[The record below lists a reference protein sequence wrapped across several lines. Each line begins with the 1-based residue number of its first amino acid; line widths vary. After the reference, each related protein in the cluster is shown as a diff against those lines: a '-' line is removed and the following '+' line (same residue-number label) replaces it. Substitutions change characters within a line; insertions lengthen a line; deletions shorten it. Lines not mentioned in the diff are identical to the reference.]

1 MSSKSLNL
9 YNKIDE
15 LIETESIFPAKNEKH
30 NLSKCSLTIA
40 FLRDIHEGNLQLEDI
55 AKEQSHLV
63 KN

>member
-15 LIETESIFPAKNEKH
+15 LIETESKFPAKNEKR

-40 FLRDIHEGNLQLEDI
+40 FLRDIHEGNLLLEDI